1 MTPQAMPE
9 APAAIAALSSTRTSW
24 PPPRPRRRRFSA
36 RCQAVLR
43 PWMPAPMTTYLTCD
57 GRAMAE
63 HFPFEWRGTLDGRR
77 PPAGLTGPGE
87 HFNHKPARFQTNF
100 LQRFTNG
107 ENL

>member
-9 APAAIAALSSTRTSW
+9 APAAIAVLSITRTSW
-24 PPPRPRRRRFSA
+24 PPPSPRRRRFSA

-63 HFPFEWRGTLDGRR
+63 VFPFEGRGARAVWRPT
-77 PPAGLTGPGE
+77 GLTEPGE

-107 ENL
+107 EN